1 MVADRAQV
9 IREVALVLLAGQRL
23 DTGTLSRR
31 LGISRAT
38 LFRRVGSREALLGEA
53 LWLLADSTLRH
64 YDREHDGPA
73 VLPDGRLRCLAV
85 MEDFRRVTATSLPIQ
100 SLLADE
106 PALAIRV
113 LTDPRGRVQPRVV
126 EAYQAL
132 LSRDLEAAG
141 LAPRVPLPLL
151 CFAQLRLGESFV
163 YADVLAS
170 REVDL
175 EAATTVL
182 DAMVMSLV
190 EPSPAV

>member
-1 MVADRAQV
+1 MVADREQV
-9 IREVALVLLAGQRL
+9 IREVARVLLAGARL

-31 LGISRAT
+31 LEISRAT

-64 YDREHDGPA
+64 YDREHAGPA
-73 VLPDGRLRCLAV
+73 VRPDGRLRCLAV
-85 MEDFRRVTATSLPIQ
+85 MEDFRRATATSLPIR

-106 PALAIRV
+106 PALGIRV

-126 EAYQAL
+126 DAYQAL
-132 LSRDLEAAG
+132 LARDLEAAG
-141 LAPRVPLPLL
+141 LTTRVPLPML

-175 EAATTVL
+175 DAATTVL
-182 DAMVMSLV
+182 DTMVMSLL
-190 EPSPAV
+190 EPIPEG